1 MVEKSET
8 RLEEKIK
15 KIRRGPDTGKVTASI
30 LAFTWARLWEEEVE
44 GGLAI
49 SMFLMTLPV
58 LHTSTRGS
66 S

>member
-30 LAFTWARLWEEEVE
+30 LACTWARLWEEEVE
-44 GGLAI
+44 VAWRSGC
-49 SMFLMTLPV
+49 S
-58 LHTSTRGS
+58 
-66 S
+66 